1 MSIQQELTLFL
12 NQQGIQSVGFA
23 HLEQEDINLLKQC
36 NMDFGDCSY
45 GISIAVKLS
54 DAIIDEITDAPTHT
68 YFHHYRTVNTF
79 IDQTLLKLGIYLE
92 QKGYRYITVGASQ
105 SINLNGWNYNGRYSH
120 KRLACLAGL
129 GTIGKSS
136 LFLHKEYGARVRLG
150 SLFTNCPVSF
160 QNHAPVSI
168 CKDCTLCT
176 NACPSGAISG
186 KEWHIGITR
195 EEIFSAETCSQYMKK
210 QFQHIG
216 RGAVCGICMKV
227 CPQYQKR
234 LHTPEKYDKI

>member
-120 KRLACLAGL
+120 KKLACLAGL

-168 CKDCTLCT
+168 CILQNRHGLLIFFYQLCHRRRLIF
-176 NACPSGAISG
+176 ISVFLFI
-186 KEWHIGITR
+186 K
-195 EEIFSAETCSQYMKK
+195 
-210 QFQHIG
+210 
-216 RGAVCGICMKV
+216 
-227 CPQYQKR
+227 
-234 LHTPEKYDKI
+234 TPCFVHSFC

>member
-105 SINLNGWNYNGRYSH
+105 SI
-120 KRLACLAGL
+120 
-129 GTIGKSS
+129 IM
-136 LFLHKEYGARVRLG
+136 GA
-150 SLFTNCPVSF
+150 
-160 QNHAPVSI
+160 
-168 CKDCTLCT
+168 TL
-176 NACPSGAISG
+176 
-186 KEWHIGITR
+186 TR
-195 EEIFSAETCSQYMKK
+195 S
-210 QFQHIG
+210 
-216 RGAVCGICMKV
+216 
-227 CPQYQKR
+227 
-234 LHTPEKYDKI
+234 

>member
-1 MSIQQELTLFL
+1 M
-12 NQQGIQSVGFA
+12 
-23 HLEQEDINLLKQC
+23 
-36 NMDFGDCSY
+36 
-45 GISIAVKLS
+45 
-54 DAIIDEITDAPTHT
+54 
-68 YFHHYRTVNTF
+68 
-79 IDQTLLKLGIYLE
+79 E

-120 KRLACLAGL
+120 KKLACLAGL

-150 SLFTNCPVSF
+150 SLFTNCPASF

>member
-120 KRLACLAGL
+120 KKLACLAAQL
-129 GTIGKSS
+129 EKVRCFFIKNTEPEYVWEVYLPTVRYRFKITR
-136 LFLHKEYGARVRLG
+136 LFLFVKIVLYVPTLVQVVQY
-150 SLFTNCPVSF
+150 PVKNGTLVSQEKKF
-160 QNHAPVSI
+160 FPLKHAVNI
-168 CKDCTLCT
+168 
-176 NACPSGAISG
+176 
-186 KEWHIGITR
+186 
-195 EEIFSAETCSQYMKK
+195 
-210 QFQHIG
+210 
-216 RGAVCGICMKV
+216 
-227 CPQYQKR
+227 
-234 LHTPEKYDKI
+234 